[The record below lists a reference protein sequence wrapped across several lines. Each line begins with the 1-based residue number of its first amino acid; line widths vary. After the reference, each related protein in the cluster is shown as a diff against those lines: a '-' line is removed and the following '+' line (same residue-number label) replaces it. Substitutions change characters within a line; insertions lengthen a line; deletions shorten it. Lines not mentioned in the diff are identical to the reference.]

1 MSVAE
6 YGDPRG
12 RPVVVCHSL
21 LGCRLERFPVGQVER
36 RLGIRLLVPDRP
48 GYGRSDVHVSREKPI
63 WHQDLACLLDFLRLG
78 RCALLGLSVGGY
90 YALSASAAMPE
101 RITKVVCVSTL
112 SPWIGREVQ
121 HLLPIEW
128 RLFAALATTM
138 PGMIPEIIRL
148 QLLGLLR
155 LLHRTVTAVPEKWV
169 AAEPAVSDG
178 IVRDVIIKAI
188 TESVHRNGWG
198 VSHDL
203 LTFFRR
209 PAFSPAQL
217 AGPVVLFYGDKDS
230 WVAPTLMKSLA
241 NRLSRSELRRLP
253 GAGHLGYFHH
263 WRDILSHCID

>member
-1 MSVAE
+1 
-6 YGDPRG
+6 
-12 RPVVVCHSL
+12 
-21 LGCRLERFPVGQVER
+21 
-36 RLGIRLLVPDRP
+36 
-48 GYGRSDVHVSREKPI
+48 
-63 WHQDLACLLDFLRLG
+63 
-78 RCALLGLSVGGY
+78 
-90 YALSASAAMPE
+90 MPE

-121 HLLPIEW
+121 HLLPVEW
-128 RLFAALATTM
+128 
-138 PGMIPEIIRL
+138 

-217 AGPVVLFYGDKDS
+217 ASPVVLFYGDRDG
-230 WVAPTLMKSLA
+230 WVSPALMKSLA
-241 NRLSRSELRRLP
+241 DRISRSELRELP

-263 WRDILSHCID
+263 WQGILSHCID